1 MRWVEKDR
9 KRNWRSGRRKST
21 EMRYFDENV
30 LFFYESRNKC
40 EERAGPKAGNEMGV
54 FCKKWT
60 FPQRRVHYVQYRY
73 FLFCILLIWVGVRT
87 HPTHPPAYRPVR
99 SQTSSSVT

>member
-73 FLFCILLIWVGVRT
+73 FLFYILLIWVGCVCTQRT
-87 HPTHPPAYRPVR
+87 PLPTGLYGRRLAVL
-99 SQTSSSVT
+99 

>member
-30 LFFYESRNKC
+30 LFFYDSRNKC
-40 EERAGPKAGNEMGV
+40 EERAGPKVGNEMGV
-54 FCKKWT
+54 F
-60 FPQRRVHYVQYRY
+60 
-73 FLFCILLIWVGVRT
+73 
-87 HPTHPPAYRPVR
+87 
-99 SQTSSSVT
+99 